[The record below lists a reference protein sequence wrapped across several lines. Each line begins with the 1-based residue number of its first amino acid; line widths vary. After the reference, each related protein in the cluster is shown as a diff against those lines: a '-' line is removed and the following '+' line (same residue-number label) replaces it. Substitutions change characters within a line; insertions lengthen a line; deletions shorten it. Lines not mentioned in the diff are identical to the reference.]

1 MKKILFSLFATAA
14 LFAGHAMKA
23 QTVLFEDSFE
33 TYTDFDIANVGNW
46 TLIDVDLK
54 TTYGF
59 NGVTFPNTQVAKS
72 FQVFNSTTT
81 TPPLD
86 PTAAS
91 NWTAKTGLKAMVCF
105 AADSAPW
112 NNDWLVSPQVLIPA
126 GGGAKLSF
134 WGKGCDATYGA
145 EKFKVLVSTTGTAVG
160 DFTAISGVTITPSD
174 AAWHEYTYNLNAYAG
189 QQIHVAIQCTSE
201 DQFGFAVDDFKII
214 STVIPTVAPDCPT
227 LSSPANAAVGV
238 SAPVATLTWAAPVA
252 GSAVD
257 SYDVYLD
264 QNANP
269 TTLLGNANALTYN
282 ATGLLPSTT
291 YYWKVVPRNDAG
303 TATGCTVYSF
313 TTKAD
318 PFAPYCG
325 PLTYTSGVEP
335 ITSVDF
341 GGMLNTSPAAT
352 TSPAHEVFTDKIATV
367 EQGKPYTI
375 NLKGN
380 TGGTY
385 TNRFI
390 VFIDWNQDGDFLD
403 ADETYFATGTGITI
417 NSSTGTDA
425 KFATGSIAVPA
436 GAMLGNTRM
445 RIKKNFGTT
454 AYPNP
459 CFSAGTLATGST
471 AGYGQ
476 AEDYT
481 VNVTAAPLGTAN
493 NAKSQMSVYPNPVKE
508 VLNIAAADKKV
519 SEVTF
524 YSVDGKLVKSVKENV
539 STVNV
544 SALPKGVYIVK
555 VKTSDAEKSFKVIK
569 D

>member
-1 MKKILFSLFATAA
+1 M
-14 LFAGHAMKA
+14 
-23 QTVLFEDSFE
+23 
-33 TYTDFDIANVGNW
+33 
-46 TLIDVDLK
+46 
-54 TTYGF
+54 
-59 NGVTFPNTQVAKS
+59 
-72 FQVFNSTTT
+72 
-81 TPPLD
+81 
-86 PTAAS
+86 
-91 NWTAKTGLKAMVCF
+91 
-105 AADSAPW
+105 
-112 NNDWLVSPQVLIPA
+112 
-126 GGGAKLSF
+126 
-134 WGKGCDATYGA
+134 
-145 EKFKVLVSTTGTAVG
+145 
-160 DFTAISGVTITPSD
+160 
-174 AAWHEYTYNLNAYAG
+174 
-189 QQIHVAIQCTSE
+189 
-201 DQFGFAVDDFKII
+201 
-214 STVIPTVAPDCPT
+214 IPTVAPDCPT

-380 TGGTY
+380 TDGPY
-385 TNRFI
+385 TARFI
-390 VFIDWNQDGDFLD
+390 VFVDWNQDGDFLD
-403 ADETYFATGTGITI
+403 AGETYFATGTGITI

-459 CFSAGTLATGST
+459 CFSAGTLAAGTTS
-471 AGYGQ
+471 GYGQ